1 MEKERFREMEIKIL
15 KKTPTEL
22 KIELKGENHTFCNAL
37 QKVLLEDDTV
47 EMAGYDLPHPLI
59 SDPIVYVR
67 TKAQQKPEMVLREAA
82 KKLQEKSKEFRRT
95 FQRALKAWPKE

>member
-15 KKTPTEL
+15 KKTLTEL
-22 KIELKGENHTFCNAL
+22 KIEIKGENHTFCNAL

-67 TKAQQKPEMVLREAA
+67 TRGQRKPEMALRDAV
-82 KKLQEKSKEFRRT
+82 KKLQKQSNEFRRT
-95 FQRALKAWPKE
+95 FQRALKAWSKE